1 MALLFFDLS
10 LLPSPNSNSR
20 LLAAA
25 RALELGYAAVALD
38 HPHRGLLAD
47 ADRCHTAPFPALS
60 SLPLPPSASLH
71 RSRNG
76 SPTSEPFRQY
86 TRITLSLDSAAAAA
100 SALAPSAAR
109 LLRTYDIVAARP
121 LTQAALDHLC
131 QSATEI
137 DVISIDF
144 SHKLPFRLKLPT
156 IKLALQ
162 RGIHFEIAYSPLI
175 DDVNSRRQ
183 VLAEANLLVDW
194 TKGKNLIISSAAHNA
209 NEIRGPY
216 DVINLC
222 AFLLGLS
229 MERAKA
235 AMSVNC
241 RLLISKATR
250 KKHFYKETIRIDRLL
265 PNEQLNSTKY
275 KVGDWIGLDPISF
288 KGDRQT
294 LETNLEPSPN
304 KDELPVSPTNFP
316 AKVLCHKRHDA
327 DVSLFA
333 DRLEQSTDDS
343 EIPVETQEET
353 LQANRSEAHSGA
365 VHTIMVNPENN
376 EIVMAGS
383 MQACVA
389 SSVDQKCIE
398 EHVEFVE
405 DAMELDATEL
415 CTLNLISGD
424 GTPLSSDVKLPC
436 SSLPQSMELFDT
448 SLENKDPD
456 QPSKIVD
463 HTNTCANQGYIRTS
477 GDREEQA
484 PLDHEIVSCS
494 DVCLEGKCLDKPDD
508 VPVDSKTHRDAAESL
523 GCSTGGRDDETPLN
537 LTVPLS
543 TDLCEDIVLPAH
555 QVEQNVDEDIKSTD
569 SYKVEPVYR
578 NAIRMISV
586 ENTLSG
592 QEISSAAVVY
602 DKGSSDE
609 TRENN
614 ELEEQNLKKPNASLE
629 KDVAKIDEG
638 PLNYDYADK
647 VDISTARSEKRR
659 QKLLLHGPSYIP
671 FLGFLK
677 PVSFKKKVCKVRGLV
692 KSLYHIVCLK
702 CAG

>member
-1 MALLFFDLS
+1 M
-10 LLPSPNSNSR
+10 
-20 LLAAA
+20 
-25 RALELGYAAVALD
+25 
-38 HPHRGLLAD
+38 
-47 ADRCHTAPFPALS
+47 
-60 SLPLPPSASLH
+60 
-71 RSRNG
+71 
-76 SPTSEPFRQY
+76 
-86 TRITLSLDSAAAAA
+86 
-100 SALAPSAAR
+100 
-109 LLRTYDIVAARP
+109 
-121 LTQAALDHLC
+121 
-131 QSATEI
+131 
-137 DVISIDF
+137 
-144 SHKLPFRLKLPT
+144 

-183 VLAEANLLVDW
+183 VLAEAKLLVDW

-316 AKVLCHKRHDA
+316 AKVLCQKRHDA

-494 DVCLEGKCLDKPDD
+494 DVCLEGKCLDKPDN
-508 VPVDSKTHRDAAESL
+508 VPVDSKTHRHAVESL
-523 GCSTGGRDDETPLN
+523 GCSTVGRDDESPLN

-677 PVSFKKKVCKVRGLV
+677 PVSFKKKVCKVVSRR
-692 KSLYHIVCLK
+692 KS
-702 CAG
+702 

>member
-137 DVISIDF
+137 DAISIDF
-144 SHKLPFRLKLPT
+144 SHKLPFRLKLPM

-183 VLAEANLLVDW
+183 VLAEAKLLVDW

-229 MERAKA
+229 MEQAKA

-288 KGDRQT
+288 KGDPQT

-316 AKVLCHKRHDA
+316 TKVLCEKRHDA

-333 DRLEQSTDDS
+333 NRLEQSTDNS

-353 LQANRSEAHSGA
+353 LQASRSEAHSGA

-376 EIVMAGS
+376 EIVMADS
-383 MQACVA
+383 VQACVA

-415 CTLNLISGD
+415 CTINLISAD
-424 GTPLSSDVKLPC
+424 SSPLSSDVMLPC

-456 QPSKIVD
+456 QPSEIVD
-463 HTNTCANQGYIRTS
+463 HTNTCANHGYRTS
-477 GDREEQA
+477 GEREEQA

-494 DVCLEGKCLDKPDD
+494 DVFLEGKCLDKPDD
-508 VPVDSKTHRDAAESL
+508 VPVDSKTHRDAVESL
-523 GCSTGGRDDETPLN
+523 GCSTVGRDDETPLN

-555 QVEQNVDEDIKSTD
+555 QVEQNVDEDIKNTD
-569 SYKVEPVYR
+569 SYKVEQVYR

-602 DKGSSDE
+602 DKGSSDG
-609 TRENN
+609 TWENN
-614 ELEEQNLKKPNASLE
+614 ELEEQKLKKPNASLK

-638 PLNYDYADK
+638 PLNYDYVDK

-677 PVSFKKKVCKVRGLV
+677 PVSFKKKVCKVVSRR
-692 KSLYHIVCLK
+692 KS
-702 CAG
+702 

>member
-1 MALLFFDLS
+1 M
-10 LLPSPNSNSR
+10 
-20 LLAAA
+20 
-25 RALELGYAAVALD
+25 
-38 HPHRGLLAD
+38 
-47 ADRCHTAPFPALS
+47 
-60 SLPLPPSASLH
+60 
-71 RSRNG
+71 
-76 SPTSEPFRQY
+76 
-86 TRITLSLDSAAAAA
+86 
-100 SALAPSAAR
+100 
-109 LLRTYDIVAARP
+109 
-121 LTQAALDHLC
+121 
-131 QSATEI
+131 
-137 DVISIDF
+137 
-144 SHKLPFRLKLPT
+144 

-183 VLAEANLLVDW
+183 VLAEAKLLVDW

-222 AFLLGLS
+222 AYLLGLS

-288 KGDRQT
+288 KGDPQT

-304 KDELPVSPTNFP
+304 KDELPVLPTNFP
-316 AKVLCHKRHDA
+316 AKVLCQKRHDA

-383 MQACVA
+383 VQACVA

-415 CTLNLISGD
+415 CTVNLISGD
-424 GTPLSSDVKLPC
+424 SSPLSSDVKLPC
-436 SSLPQSMELFDT
+436 SSLPRSMELFDT

-456 QPSKIVD
+456 QPSEIVD
-463 HTNTCANQGYIRTS
+463 HTNACANQGYIRTS
-477 GDREEQA
+477 GKREEQA

-494 DVCLEGKCLDKPDD
+494 DVCLEGKCLDKPDN
-508 VPVDSKTHRDAAESL
+508 VPVDSKTHRHAVESL
-523 GCSTGGRDDETPLN
+523 GCSTVGRDDESPLN

-555 QVEQNVDEDIKSTD
+555 QVEQNVDEGIENTD

-578 NAIRMISV
+578 NAVRMISV

-602 DKGSSDE
+602 DKGSSDG
-609 TRENN
+609 TWANN
-614 ELEEQNLKKPNASLE
+614 ELEEPNLKKPNASLE
-629 KDVAKIDEG
+629 KDVAKVDEG
-638 PLNYDYADK
+638 PLNYDSADK
-647 VDISTARSEKRR
+647 VDISTARSESEDKNYCCTAPRMFLSWASLSLCLSRR
-659 QKLLLHGPSYIP
+659 KYAKLYLEENHNNCWEYTIQAFCCIP
-671 FLGFLK
+671 KANGSTCN
-677 PVSFKKKVCKVRGLV
+677 VISW
-692 KSLYHIVCLK
+692 
-702 CAG
+702 CALTLSCRLAKAT

>member
-25 RALELGYAAVALD
+25 RALELGYAA
-38 HPHRGLLAD
+38 
-47 ADRCHTAPFPALS
+47 
-60 SLPLPPSASLH
+60 
-71 RSRNG
+71 
-76 SPTSEPFRQY
+76 
-86 TRITLSLDSAAAAA
+86 
-100 SALAPSAAR
+100 
-109 LLRTYDIVAARP
+109 
-121 LTQAALDHLC
+121 AALDHLC

-144 SHKLPFRLKLPT
+144 SHKLPFRLKLPM

-183 VLAEANLLVDW
+183 VLAEAKLLVDW

-222 AFLLGLS
+222 AYLLGLS

-288 KGDRQT
+288 KGDPQT

-304 KDELPVSPTNFP
+304 KDELPVLPTNFP
-316 AKVLCHKRHDA
+316 AKVLCQKRHDA

-383 MQACVA
+383 VQACVA

-415 CTLNLISGD
+415 CTVNLISGD
-424 GTPLSSDVKLPC
+424 SSPLSSDVKLPC
-436 SSLPQSMELFDT
+436 SSLPRSMELFDT

-456 QPSKIVD
+456 QPSEIVD
-463 HTNTCANQGYIRTS
+463 HTNACANQGYIRTS
-477 GDREEQA
+477 GKREEQA

-494 DVCLEGKCLDKPDD
+494 DVCLEGKCLDKPDN
-508 VPVDSKTHRDAAESL
+508 VPVDSKTHRHAVESL
-523 GCSTGGRDDETPLN
+523 GCSTVGRDDESPLN

-555 QVEQNVDEDIKSTD
+555 QVEQNVDEGIENTD

-578 NAIRMISV
+578 NAVRMISV

-602 DKGSSDE
+602 DKGSSDG
-609 TRENN
+609 TWANN
-614 ELEEQNLKKPNASLE
+614 ELEEPNLKKPNASLE
-629 KDVAKIDEG
+629 KDVAKVDEG
-638 PLNYDYADK
+638 PLNYDSADK

-659 QKLLLHGPSYIP
+659 QKLLLHGPSYVP

-677 PVSFKKKVCKVRGLV
+677 PVSFKKKVCKE
-692 KSLYHIVCLK
+692 HITNAEAIVNLS
-702 CAG
+702 